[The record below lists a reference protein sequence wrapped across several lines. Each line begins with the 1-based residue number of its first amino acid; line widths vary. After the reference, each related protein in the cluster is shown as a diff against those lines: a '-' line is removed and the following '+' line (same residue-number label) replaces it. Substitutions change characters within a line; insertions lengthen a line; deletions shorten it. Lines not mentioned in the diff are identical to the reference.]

1 MDQALLDKAL
11 DLHAQGNLADA
22 ETLYRQAIRSNPR
35 STNARHM
42 LGVLKA
48 QQGCYQEAHDLIAAV
63 VATNPRDALAL
74 EHFGNVL
81 RALHRHEEA
90 IQSFDGALTLALD
103 NARAWCNRANT
114 LDDIGRSIDALA
126 NYERALSLEP
136 EFSLALNNRGNTLMK
151 LGQHEAALA
160 SFERALTIDPSS
172 SVAFANLGDALQRL
186 CRFQE
191 SLASYERALALDPG
205 NPATWCN
212 RGVVLQ
218 HLDQLDAA
226 EQSFFRAEKLL
237 PGMPEARLNRARLYL
252 LQQKFEKGWPL
263 FEARKDLPEPWDRR
277 SFSQPLWTGAE
288 DINDKILFAYVRAG
302 VGDAIQ
308 FYRSGVLAQ
317 ARGARVILS
326 VNDPLLPLLHS
337 ATPAVSLIGLEHV
350 PERFDYHIPL
360 MSMPLALGV
369 DIAATGRYL
378 AADPARVAYWRER
391 LGAEGFRIAIAWQGH
406 SGKGAEGKSFPLAA
420 LTRIA
425 ALPGIR
431 LISLQKNDGAE
442 QLMNLPL
449 GMKVESIEG
458 FDDGPGAFLDSVAIL
473 DNCDLLISCDTGLA
487 HVAGALGV
495 ANWIALKYVPDW
507 RWFLNRSDT
516 PWYPNT
522 RLFRQTAPGEWDGV
536 FRAMEAEVVSLTGSA

>member
-11 DLHAQGNLADA
+11 DLHAQGHLAEA
-22 ETLYRQAIRSNPR
+22 ETLYQQAICSNPR

-48 QQGCYQEAHDLIAAV
+48 QQGYYQEAHDLIAAV
-63 VATNPRDALAL
+63 VAANPRDALAL

-81 RALHRHEEA
+81 RALHRYEEA
-90 IQSFDGALTLALD
+90 IQSFDGALILTLD

-136 EFSLALNNRGNTLMK
+136 DFPLALNNRGNTLMK

-160 SFERALTIDPSS
+160 SFERALTIDANN
-172 SVAFANLGDALQRL
+172 SVAHANLGDALQRL
-186 CRFQE
+186 CRFRE
-191 SLASYERALALDPG
+191 SLASYERAMALEPG

-212 RGVVLQ
+212 RGVVLE
-218 HLDQLDAA
+218 HLGQLEAA
-226 EQSFFRAEKLL
+226 EQSFFHAEKLV
-237 PGMPEARLNRARLYL
+237 PGMPEALLNRARLYL
-252 LQQKFEKGWPL
+252 LQQNFEKGWPL
-263 FEARKDLPEPWDRR
+263 FEVRKDLQEPWDARR
-277 SFSQPLWTGAE
+277 YSQPLWTGTA
-288 DINDKILFAYVRAG
+288 DISGKILFCYVRAG
-302 VGDAIQ
+302 LGDAIQ
-308 FYRSGVLAQ
+308 FYRYAALAE

-337 ATPAVSLIGLEHV
+337 ATPSVSLIGLEQV

-369 DIAATGRYL
+369 DIPATRRYL
-378 AADPARVAYWRER
+378 AADSTLVAHWRER
-391 LGAEGFRIAIAWQGH
+391 LGVEGYRIAITWQGDTR
-406 SGKGAEGKSFPLAA
+406 KGTEGKSFPVAA
-420 LTRIA
+420 LARIA
-425 ALPGIR
+425 AVPGVR
-431 LISLQKNDGAE
+431 LINLQKNAGAE
-442 QLMNLPL
+442 QLMHLPL
-449 GMKVESIEG
+449 GMKVESFED
-458 FDDGPGAFLDSVAIL
+458 FDDGPGAFPDSAAIL
-473 DNCDLLISCDTGLA
+473 ENCDLLISCDIALA
-487 HVAGALGV
+487 HVAGALGIP
-495 ANWIALKYVPDW
+495 NWIALKYVPDW

-522 RLFRQTAPGEWDGV
+522 RLFRQTAPGDWDGV